1 MNLLL
6 VDDEVYVVRTLQKK
20 IDWERQGVDRV
31 FTAFNVERA
40 KEIFLQ
46 EKIDIL
52 LTDIEMPRES
62 GMQLIHWVREQ
73 EKDCQMICLTCHAE
87 FQYAQEALHYGV
99 MEYVVKPIDFQKLS
113 EIIHRAVLLQE
124 ENRKKKQQESQGCL
138 WESNK
143 QQIET
148 AFWKD
153 VLTGNA
159 GENLDSIRKAAE
171 RARAEFDE
179 NEQYQLILL
188 SVRKITDR
196 ERDWTEAEGLMK
208 FVISNIFRE
217 LFPTESLKIGWSDR
231 IMWVILPGEEE
242 SQENLEN
249 FIHICKNL
257 AGTGMAAYIGV
268 PCFAEEL
275 QDTYRELLRQDK
287 DNVAVLQGIVE
298 NGGEIQEEQAQKKVF
313 QEFLS
318 VFRREKWEEA
328 EVLSE
333 KVWPDGSRI
342 RKKVFFLELEEVRYE
357 LYQLLKG
364 KNLDPEVFW
373 NDELMEEARKAYQ
386 SVEHCRKWISAAAD
400 RMKEESRTRGEE
412 NDTVTRIRK
421 FVEENLENRISR
433 EMIAEQLYFSTDYIS
448 RIFKK
453 ETGQSL
459 SEYIMLR
466 KIERARELVA
476 EGKDNIGDIAVK
488 LGYNNFSYFSEIF
501 RRVTGYLPSDYRKRK
516 GEQNSGKRTEK

>member
-171 RARAEFDE
+171 
-179 NEQYQLILL
+179 Q
-188 SVRKITDR
+188 
-196 ERDWTEAEGLMK
+196 
-208 FVISNIFRE
+208 
-217 LFPTESLKIGWSDR
+217 
-231 IMWVILPGEEE
+231 
-242 SQENLEN
+242 
-249 FIHICKNL
+249 
-257 AGTGMAAYIGV
+257 
-268 PCFAEEL
+268 
-275 QDTYRELLRQDK
+275 
-287 DNVAVLQGIVE
+287 
-298 NGGEIQEEQAQKKVF
+298 
-313 QEFLS
+313 
-318 VFRREKWEEA
+318 
-328 EVLSE
+328 
-333 KVWPDGSRI
+333 
-342 RKKVFFLELEEVRYE
+342 
-357 LYQLLKG
+357 
-364 KNLDPEVFW
+364 
-373 NDELMEEARKAYQ
+373 
-386 SVEHCRKWISAAAD
+386 
-400 RMKEESRTRGEE
+400 
-412 NDTVTRIRK
+412 
-421 FVEENLENRISR
+421 
-433 EMIAEQLYFSTDYIS
+433 
-448 RIFKK
+448 
-453 ETGQSL
+453 GQSG
-459 SEYIMLR
+459 IR
-466 KIERARELVA
+466 
-476 EGKDNIGDIAVK
+476 
-488 LGYNNFSYFSEIF
+488 
-501 RRVTGYLPSDYRKRK
+501 
-516 GEQNSGKRTEK
+516 

>member
-179 NEQYQLILL
+179 NEQYQLIL
-188 SVRKITDR
+188 
-196 ERDWTEAEGLMK
+196 
-208 FVISNIFRE
+208 
-217 LFPTESLKIGWSDR
+217 
-231 IMWVILPGEEE
+231 
-242 SQENLEN
+242 
-249 FIHICKNL
+249 
-257 AGTGMAAYIGV
+257 
-268 PCFAEEL
+268 
-275 QDTYRELLRQDK
+275 
-287 DNVAVLQGIVE
+287 
-298 NGGEIQEEQAQKKVF
+298 
-313 QEFLS
+313 
-318 VFRREKWEEA
+318 
-328 EVLSE
+328 
-333 KVWPDGSRI
+333 
-342 RKKVFFLELEEVRYE
+342 
-357 LYQLLKG
+357 
-364 KNLDPEVFW
+364 
-373 NDELMEEARKAYQ
+373 
-386 SVEHCRKWISAAAD
+386 
-400 RMKEESRTRGEE
+400 
-412 NDTVTRIRK
+412 
-421 FVEENLENRISR
+421 
-433 EMIAEQLYFSTDYIS
+433 
-448 RIFKK
+448 
-453 ETGQSL
+453 
-459 SEYIMLR
+459 
-466 KIERARELVA
+466 
-476 EGKDNIGDIAVK
+476 
-488 LGYNNFSYFSEIF
+488 
-501 RRVTGYLPSDYRKRK
+501 
-516 GEQNSGKRTEK
+516 

>member
-188 SVRKITDR
+188 SVRKITDQ
-196 ERDWTEAEGLMK
+196 ERDWTSGRAYEVCDLQYLQRTVSDG
-208 FVISNIFRE
+208 VIKTW
-217 LFPTESLKIGWSDR
+217 L
-231 IMWVILPGEEE
+231 V
-242 SQENLEN
+242 
-249 FIHICKNL
+249 
-257 AGTGMAAYIGV
+257 
-268 PCFAEEL
+268 
-275 QDTYRELLRQDK
+275 RQDY
-287 DNVAVLQGIVE
+287 VG
-298 NGGEIQEEQAQKKVF
+298 
-313 QEFLS
+313 
-318 VFRREKWEEA
+318 
-328 EVLSE
+328 
-333 KVWPDGSRI
+333 
-342 RKKVFFLELEEVRYE
+342 
-357 LYQLLKG
+357 
-364 KNLDPEVFW
+364 DP
-373 NDELMEEARKAYQ
+373 AG
-386 SVEHCRKWISAAAD
+386 
-400 RMKEESRTRGEE
+400 RG
-412 NDTVTRIRK
+412 
-421 FVEENLENRISR
+421 RIS
-433 EMIAEQLYFSTDYIS
+433 
-448 RIFKK
+448 
-453 ETGQSL
+453 
-459 SEYIMLR
+459 
-466 KIERARELVA
+466 
-476 EGKDNIGDIAVK
+476 GK
-488 LGYNNFSYFSEIF
+488 
-501 RRVTGYLPSDYRKRK
+501 
-516 GEQNSGKRTEK
+516 SGKFYPHL